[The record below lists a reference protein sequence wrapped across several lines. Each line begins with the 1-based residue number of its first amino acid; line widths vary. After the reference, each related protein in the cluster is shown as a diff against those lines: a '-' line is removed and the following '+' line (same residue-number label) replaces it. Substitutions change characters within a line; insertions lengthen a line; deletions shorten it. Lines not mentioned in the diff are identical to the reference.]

1 MMGRRG
7 ITRCR
12 DAEPESQ
19 ENRPAEHSAASW
31 AGTGKLATRAGRAVG
46 FSFVN
51 SALAKLGTVG
61 LGILLARLLGPQQ
74 FGIYAVG
81 YVAMR
86 VQMNLNDLGVSLAI
100 VRWPGRPGEIA
111 PTVAT
116 VTLITGSILYAGCY
130 LAAPFYASA
139 LGAPAA
145 AGVVRVLCLA
155 VVFDSVAA
163 APGGLLQ
170 RAFRQDVRLFTDQS
184 SVWLGVGLTGVLAW
198 LGYGAMSLA
207 IGRVVGSVAGL
218 FLLAAFAPE
227 PLRFGFNPAVVR
239 ELLRFSL
246 PLAGS
251 GIIVFAVINVD
262 QLLVGQ
268 LLGATALGFF
278 VLASNLAG
286 WPLTVFAQPV
296 RSVAPA
302 AFARLQHQPAA
313 MRRGFLSFA
322 RLLGAI
328 ALPACLSISGLA
340 VPLIRFVYGA
350 KWLLAADA
358 LRWLAV
364 LAALQIACELS
375 YDYFV
380 VLAKARVIFT
390 LQLVWL
396 LVLVPAF
403 AAGAL
408 TGGIRG
414 AAIAETL
421 VAAALPLPW
430 YLRELRLTGIRG
442 RVLAGRLRLPF
453 LGAAF
458 AWGACLAVSAV
469 APNDL
474 AAFAASGLMA
484 GLVISLLMHRMRRE
498 VAWLRGGAGP
508 RRFRAARAPAPAP
521 APAPVTDS
529 AARLLARA
537 ARVLGPPAGAPA
549 AAPARAEVPGAGH
562 VRVLAVTGTPLTE
575 EIPAA
580 AGNSHGPAGP
590 ASRPVNGWACP
601 AAGRCLLP
609 LYRHLLKAHL
619 LAMPLDERLPVYRQT
634 ISALRWDPG
643 DSDEPAASG

>member
-1 MMGRRG
+1 MIGRRG

-19 ENRPAEHSAASW
+19 ESQAGHSAASW
-31 AGTGKLATRAGRAVG
+31 AGTGKLATRARRAVG

-61 LGILLARLLGPQQ
+61 LGILLARLLGPHQ

-116 VTLITGSILYAGCY
+116 VTLITGSVLYGCCY

-145 AGVVRVLCLA
+145 AGVVRVVCLA

-170 RAFRQDVRLFTDQS
+170 RAFRQDVRLITDQS

-313 MRRGFLSFA
+313 MRRGYVSFA

-396 LVLVPAF
+396 LVLVPAL

-458 AWGACLAVSAV
+458 AWGACLAVSAL

-474 AAFAASGLMA
+474 AAFAASGLMT

-498 VAWLRGGAGP
+498 VAWLRRDGAGP
-508 RRFRAARAPAPAP
+508 RRFRVARAPAPAL
-521 APAPVTDS
+521 APVTDS

-537 ARVLGPPAGAPA
+537 AQVLGPPAA
-549 AAPARAEVPGAGH
+549 ARARAGVPAAGH
-562 VRVLAVTGTPLTE
+562 VRVLAVTGMPLAE
-575 EIPAA
+575 EVPAA
-580 AGNSHGPAGP
+580 EGNSRGPAGP

-601 AAGRCLLP
+601 AAGLCLLP

-619 LAMPLDERLPVYRQT
+619 LAIPPDERLPVYRQT
-634 ISALRWDPG
+634 ISALRWDPEDTG
-643 DSDEPAASG
+643 ESAPADGAG